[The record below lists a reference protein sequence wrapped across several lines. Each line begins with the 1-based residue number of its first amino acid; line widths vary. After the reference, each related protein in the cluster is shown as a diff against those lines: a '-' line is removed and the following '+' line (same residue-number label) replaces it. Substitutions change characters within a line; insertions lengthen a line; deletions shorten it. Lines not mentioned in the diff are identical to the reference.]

1 MIEWL
6 WGVKFFF
13 HVELWA
19 KNTNPHNCHT
29 PFEIPN
35 KKVLRETL
43 YNTKN
48 PTNLFR
54 LTGRTDFGSF
64 QFDASKLIR
73 VLVFRMFFLAIS
85 RVSKEQSDCG

>member
-48 PTNLFR
+48 PPRIFLDLRVGPILAVFSLMLQN
-54 LTGRTDFGSF
+54 SF
-64 QFDASKLIR
+64 EF
-73 VLVFRMFFLAIS
+73 
-85 RVSKEQSDCG
+85 